1 MIITGNHETTLVMGL
16 IIIII
21 VMATWILVVG
31 LHCMSIRFMLVDIPP
46 VMPATPIKR
55 RKTSSCYSIDP
66 YGDLMTVL
74 RLPSSPSVAEYRSRE
89 KSLVPQEPQKSSPD
103 HHAVMWV
110 SHAFH
115 ALLVHGIIKDTPLV
129 SIVE

>member
-1 MIITGNHETTLVMGL
+1 MIITGTHETTLVMGL

-31 LHCMSIRFMLVDIPP
+31 LQCMSIRFMLVDIPP
-46 VMPATPIKR
+46 VMPATPIRR

-66 YGDLMTVL
+66 YGDLMNGAASPL
-74 RLPSSPSVAEYRSRE
+74 FPSAAEYRSRE
-89 KSLVPQEPQKSSPD
+89 ISLVPQEPQKSSPD

-115 ALLVHGIIKDTPLV
+115 ALLVHGIIEDTPLV

>member
-21 VMATWILVVG
+21 VTATWILVVG
-31 LHCMSIRFMLVDIPP
+31 LHCMSIRFMLVDLPP

-55 RKTSSCYSIDP
+55 RNTSSCHSIDP
-66 YGDLMTVL
+66 YGDLMNGAASPL
-74 RLPSSPSVAEYRSRE
+74 FPSAANIAAE
-89 KSLVPQEPQKSSPD
+89 KSLLPQEPQKSSPD

-115 ALLVHGIIKDTPLV
+115 ALLVHGIIEDTPLV

>member
-1 MIITGNHETTLVMGL
+1 
-16 IIIII
+16 
-21 VMATWILVVG
+21 
-31 LHCMSIRFMLVDIPP
+31 MSIRFMLVDLPP

-55 RKTSSCYSIDP
+55 RNTSSCYSIDP
-66 YGDLMTVL
+66 YGDLMNGAASPL
-74 RLPSSPSVAEYRSRE
+74 FPSAAEYRSRE
-89 KSLVPQEPQKSSPD
+89 KSLLAQEPQKSSPD

-115 ALLVHGIIKDTPLV
+115 ALLVHGIIEDTPLV